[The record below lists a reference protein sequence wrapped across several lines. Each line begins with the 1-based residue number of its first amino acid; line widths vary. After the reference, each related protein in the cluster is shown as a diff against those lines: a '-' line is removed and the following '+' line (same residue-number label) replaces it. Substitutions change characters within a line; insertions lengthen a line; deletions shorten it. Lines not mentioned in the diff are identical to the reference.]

1 MDKLSLPINFLTD
14 LNAVG
19 IIPDLSDGR
28 LLFQTNYNSFL
39 DAMFTHVFGA
49 YHLFLE
55 SYVIPS
61 DPNFIPTIEYWDL
74 MHDSLDLIYICP
86 IW

>member
-28 LLFQTNYNSFL
+28 LLFQISSLLLVSRVTFY
-39 DAMFTHVFGA
+39 DRDKAIIDDVFNQPI
-49 YHLFLE
+49 HE
-55 SYVIPS
+55 V
-61 DPNFIPTIEYWDL
+61 NFDG
-74 MHDSLDLIYICP
+74 
-86 IW
+86 